1 MRTQQ
6 VNPQSLGER
15 MRLYRCRK
23 HMTQKELAELV
34 GVTVST
40 ICNYENSVTEP
51 NVRRLTDI
59 SRALD
64 VTMSMLMRG
73 CEPEKEFE
81 PLVINEN
88 PRH

>member
-1 MRTQQ
+1 MITQQ

-23 HMTQKELAELV
+23 HMSRKELAELA

-40 ICNYENSVTEP
+40 ICNYENGVTEP
-51 NVRRLTDI
+51 NVKRLTDI

-64 VTMSMLMRG
+64 VTISMLLRG

-81 PLVINEN
+81 PLVTDEN
-88 PRH
+88 PPH